1 MYSAGRNVCGIWL
14 GGQRR
19 GVMERPGKRSFR
31 YGCILGTAVA
41 IVEAGSAGAFAHQ
54 APSGWTYPWAC
65 CHDMDCRE
73 VQSSSIGEEP
83 KGYVIRSTGEV
94 IPMTDSRIKNSPDG
108 EYHWC
113 SVAGRNNTRTICLF
127 VPPKDF

>member
-1 MYSAGRNVCGIWL
+1 
-14 GGQRR
+14 
-19 GVMERPGKRSFR
+19 
-31 YGCILGTAVA
+31 
-41 IVEAGSAGAFAHQ
+41 
-54 APSGWTYPWAC
+54 
-65 CHDMDCRE
+65 MDCRE
-73 VQSSSIGEEP
+73 VKSSSIGEEP

-127 VPPKDF
+127 VPPRDF